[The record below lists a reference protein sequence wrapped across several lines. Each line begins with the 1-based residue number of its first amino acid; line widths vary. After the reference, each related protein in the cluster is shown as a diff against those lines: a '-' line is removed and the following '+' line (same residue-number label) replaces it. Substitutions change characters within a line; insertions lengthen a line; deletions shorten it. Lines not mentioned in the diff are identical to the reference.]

1 MNKTRKRSN
10 KNTNTKTRKN
20 RNKSIRKNKHC
31 LKELDSEYNN
41 IMATIDVNA
50 VKNNLDYLRKKAKT
64 EIMPVLK
71 ANAYG
76 HGMIPMAQICRQ
88 LGVTYIGVATIGE
101 AIYLRDNGDKGNI
114 LGWLYDVYSD
124 QLKEA
129 FLKDIDIGIFDET
142 HIPIISKQL
151 SELKKKKKNNKKAN
165 IHLFV
170 DTGIDRNGVPYEKA
184 FEAAKQIHLDP
195 NFNLVG
201 IMSHLCCSEFKNNP
215 PTLKQIDLFRKL
227 LQRLKEI
234 HITPEFTH
242 IGNSNGILNYD
253 MSEFTMSR
261 TGSAFYGLEE
271 NPHLIPVMNV
281 TSKIVQL
288 KYISKGAGVGY
299 DRTYIAPRKMR
310 IAIVPIGYADFIPL
324 TSSQRME
331 MIVNGTRRKVLGLD
345 SMDQIVLEAK
355 KEDQL
360 GDEVKVIGDP
370 KKGFIA
376 AHELAS
382 RGKTTTYNIL
392 THMSNRVSHKIIS

>member
-1 MNKTRKRSN
+1 MNKTRKIKRSN
-10 KNTNTKTRKN
+10 KKKTRKIN
-20 RNKSIRKNKHC
+20 KNKRSC
-31 LKELDSEYNN
+31 KEIDEKYNN
-41 IMATIDVNA
+41 ILAVIDVNA
-50 VKNNLDYLRKKAKT
+50 VKNNLDYLRKKANT
-64 EIMPVLK
+64 EVMPVLK

-76 HGMIPMAQICRQ
+76 HGILLMSQICRH
-88 LGVTYIGVATIGE
+88 LGVNYIGVATIGE

-142 HIPIISKQL
+142 HIPIISQQL
-151 SELKKKKKNNKKAN
+151 SELKKKNKKKKNKKAN

-184 FEAAKQIHLDP
+184 FEAAKQIVSDP
-195 NFNLVG
+195 NFNLLG
-201 IMSHLCCSEFKNNP
+201 IMSHLCCSEFKNNRA
-215 PTLKQIDLFRKL
+215 TLKQLELFRTL
-227 LQRLKEI
+227 IQRLKEI
-234 HITPEFTH
+234 HITPKFTH
-242 IGNSNGILNYD
+242 IANSNGILNYD

-261 TGSAFYGLEE
+261 SGAAFYGLEE
-271 NPHLIPVMNV
+271 DPHLIPVMNV

-331 MIVNGTRRKVLGLD
+331 MVVNGTRRKVLGLD

-355 KEDQL
+355 EGDQL

>member
-1 MNKTRKRSN
+1 MNSRRKTKRSN
-10 KNTNTKTRKN
+10 KNRTRK
-20 RNKSIRKNKHC
+20 KTKKNNHYYNNSSSK
-31 LKELDSEYNN
+31 YNN

-50 VKNNLDYLRKKAKT
+50 VKNNLNYLRKKAKT
-64 EIMPVLK
+64 DIMPVLK

-76 HGMIPMAQICRQ
+76 HGIIQMAQICRHI
-88 LGVTYIGVATIGE
+88 GITYIGVATLGE
-101 AIYLRDNGDKGNI
+101 AIYLRDNGDQGRI

-124 QLKEA
+124 QVKEA
-129 FLKDIDIGIFDET
+129 VLRNIDIGIFDET

-151 SELKKKKKNNKKAN
+151 SKLKNKKAN

-184 FEAAKQIHLDP
+184 FEAAKQIHLYP
-195 NFNLVG
+195 NFNLLG
-201 IMSHLCCSEFKNNP
+201 IMSHLCCSEFKNNR
-215 PTLKQIDLFRKL
+215 PTLKQLELFRTL
-227 LQRLKEI
+227 IQRLKEI

-242 IGNSNGILNYD
+242 IANSTGILNYD

-271 NPHLIPVMNV
+271 DPHLIPVMNV

-345 SMDQIVLEAK
+345 SMDQIALEAK

-360 GDEVKVIGDP
+360 GDEVKVVGDP

-392 THMSNRVSHKIIS
+392 THMSSRVSHKIIQFIKK